1 MLGHPL
7 EGTSTISMNTLSLGP
22 NTICVEAHELR
33 YIDQLT
39 KLGFEV
45 VAIPYDKVFPF
56 GGELHCTTL
65 DIYREGKQEDYF
77 PKQIPG
83 Y

>member
-1 MLGHPL
+1 
-7 EGTSTISMNTLSLGP
+7 MNTFSLGP
-22 NTICVEAHELR
+22 NTVCVEAHEER
-33 YIDQLT
+33 YMEQLT

-45 VAIPYDKVFPF
+45 VPVPYDAIYPL

-65 DIYREGKQEDYF
+65 DVYREGKLEDYF